1 MKIKAICLN
10 LKKAENDRLSHS
22 FFNIKEYLNVWDF

>member
-10 LKKAENDRLSHS
+10 LKKAENDQLSHS
-22 FFNIKEYLNVWDF
+22 FFNIKEYINVWDF